1 MAGFKKSLFKQ
12 NIYIAFILIGAVLFW
27 PCAGF
32 CQTHMSVE
40 GRDIEVKPI
49 KGVDYV
55 SLNSL
60 SKKLGLSVKYFP
72 ESKMYKVVGKD
83 KREIRFVVDKRAVVV
98 GDTFIRSA
106 NPVIESGDDVKIPVE
121 IISGLYGVSAPVKS
135 EKKPEAESVSKPA
148 AAASVPAG
156 GNKPKPLPVEPENGE
171 GEDELAF
178 EEEEEEEVT
187 EGAAETAEAS
197 VVLETSETLITD
209 AGEKTESHDATIE
222 NIKYRRNPDSFELDI
237 AFDSAA
243 PKGVKYS
250 SGMDGKNVDII
261 INKVDS
267 RLGEQLIKIT
277 ENIVESVK
285 LTMVNQE
292 NSNRVILSLASN
304 AKVNIELKENGKI
317 ITFFVKKADGSSAGE
332 LKPLIAE
339 AAADTQSVDIKL
351 TPAVKDEAAAAGPKK
366 TPGADVLKTTDKIE
380 VKVSNLEQLISG
392 LDSLD
397 YIIAIDAGH
406 GGEEFGVV
414 SENRLKEKDAA
425 FDIARRLKS
434 LMDKTKLRA
443 ILVRNGDYFM
453 PLENRLKVTNTYDT
467 KLLVSIHAGG
477 ASSPDASGIG
487 LYYFDVGA
495 QTSAGAPLIASN
507 ANVIDAEVSQ
517 IMSSLNSSKKIK
529 DSKRLAESINEA
541 VRKNRDLKAR
551 NLKGANFLMLS
562 ECMMPAVMIE
572 AGFITNRED
581 EKSLMSDVYKD
592 KVAAAIFEGI
602 KNYLLSAK
610 NN

>member
-1 MAGFKKSLFKQ
+1 MAGLKKTLFKR
-12 NIYIAFILIGAVLFW
+12 NIYIAFILIGAAIFW

-49 KGVDYV
+49 EGVDYV

-98 GDTFIRSA
+98 GDTFIRST

-121 IISGLYGVSAPVKS
+121 IISGLYGVSAPVKT
-135 EKKPEAESVSKPA
+135 EKKPEAAAPKA
-148 AAASVPAG
+148 DAAASGQAG
-156 GNKPKPLPVEPENGE
+156 GKPNPLPVELETGE

-178 EEEEEEEVT
+178 EEEEEEGS

-197 VVLETSETLITD
+197 VGIETSETAITD

-267 RLGEQLIKIT
+267 KLGEQLIKIT

-304 AKVNIELKENGKI
+304 AKVNIEFKENGNM
-317 ITFFVKKADGSSAGE
+317 ITFFVKKADGSLAGE

-339 AAADTQSVDIKL
+339 TVADTKSVDISL
-351 TPAVKDEAAAAGPKK
+351 TPAAKDEAAAADEPKK

-397 YIIAIDAGH
+397 HIIAIDAGH

-477 ASSPDASGIG
+477 ASSQDASGIG

-495 QTSAGAPLIASN
+495 QTPAGAPLIASSAN
-507 ANVIDAEVSQ
+507 AIDSEVSQ
-517 IMSSLNSSKKIK
+517 IMASLNSSKKIK
-529 DSKRLAESINEA
+529 DSKRLAESISEA

-562 ECMMPAVMIE
+562 ECMMPAVIIE

-581 EKSLMSDVYKD
+581 EKSLMSDDYKD

-602 KNYLLSAK
+602 KNYLLSVK

>member
-1 MAGFKKSLFKQ
+1 MAGLKNSLFER
-12 NIYIAFILIGAVLFW
+12 NIYIAFVLIGAILFW

-49 KGVDYV
+49 EGVDYV

-98 GDTFIRSA
+98 GDTFIRST

-135 EKKPEAESVSKPA
+135 EKKPAAETVSKPDDA
-148 AAASVPAG
+148 APVAAG
-156 GNKPKPLPVEPENGE
+156 GNKPKPLPVEVETGD

-178 EEEEEEEVT
+178 EEEEEEGNES
-187 EGAAETAEAS
+187 ALETAEAS
-197 VVLETSETLITD
+197 VGNETSETAITD
-209 AGEKTESHDATIE
+209 AGEKPESHDATIE
-222 NIKYRRNPDSFELDI
+222 NIKYRRNTDSFELDI

-267 RLGEQLIKIT
+267 KLGEQLIKIT

-304 AKVNIELKENGKI
+304 SKVNIELKENGNM
-317 ITFFVKKADGSSAGE
+317 ITFFVKKADGSPAGE

-339 AAADTQSVDIKL
+339 AAADTKSVDISL
-351 TPAVKDEAAAAGPKK
+351 TPEVKDGTASAEPKK
-366 TPGADVLKTTDKIE
+366 TPGADVLKSADKIE

-397 YIIAIDAGH
+397 HIIAIDAGH

-453 PLENRLKVTNTYDT
+453 PLENRLKVVNTYDT

-477 ASSPDASGIG
+477 AASPEASGIG

-507 ANVIDAEVSQ
+507 AGVIDAEVSE
-517 IMSSLNSSKKIK
+517 IMASLNSSKKIK

-581 EKSLMSDVYKD
+581 EKSLMNDDYKD
-592 KVAAAIFEGI
+592 KVAAVIFEGI